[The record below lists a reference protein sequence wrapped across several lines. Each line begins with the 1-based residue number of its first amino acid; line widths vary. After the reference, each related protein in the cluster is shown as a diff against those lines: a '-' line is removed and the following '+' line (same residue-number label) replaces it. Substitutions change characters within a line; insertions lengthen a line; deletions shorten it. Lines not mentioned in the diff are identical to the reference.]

1 MKRFEINGNTIT
13 SETMWNIHKFQIVNK
28 IPKGFYVW
36 NIGEN
41 MGSDEWIP
49 LAEDLKPEDKEDYSV
64 NTETL
69 KAIRL
74 SREEV
79 QALRESASIG
89 VKNLKTA
96 EKALKNKR
104 RGYWSDMKRK
114 AAETTIDIFRKIS

>member
-13 SETMWNIHKFQIVNK
+13 SETMGNIHKFQIVNK

-74 SREEV
+74 IREEV